1 MALFG
6 IEVKDIGSAV
16 SSIGTV
22 AKDLRA
28 AITGKSVIDPAAQAA
43 IEQAALSIEAEVAKA
58 QLSVNAVEAANP
70 KLFVSGWR
78 PAIGWT
84 IACALF
90 WEYIARRLLMIFKV
104 EIPSI
109 PLQDLIGILFA
120 MLGMTASRT
129 AEKFKGVARE

>member
-6 IEVKDIGSAV
+6 VEVKDIGSAV

-43 IEQAALSIEAEVAKA
+43 IEQATLAIEAEVAKA

-78 PAIGWT
+78 PAIGWV

-90 WEYIARRLLMIFKV
+90 YEYIIRRLLMIFKV
-104 EIPSI
+104 DIPNI

-120 MLGMTASRT
+120 MLGMTA
-129 AEKFKGVARE
+129 